1 MFGINWCWS
10 SSLSCI
16 RSSEKSFRSR
26 HSLRL
31 AGPVI
36 EHTVGSLFRR
46 RVFGLQSLCWCWM
59 WETVNVSRPECGFGL
74 CSSRRVE
81 SCSCVSYVCFGCVF
95 QVHTKFHCRQAHAAG
110 SDTTCL
116 AFSYDGVTLASRGG
130 QTHRCFC
137 LC

>member
-1 MFGINWCWS
+1 M
-10 SSLSCI
+10 SCI

-59 WETVNVSRPECGFGL
+59 WETVNVSRPECGFADGTLL
-74 CSSRRVE
+74 CKLWPLLFQTCWELLLRLL
-81 SCSCVSYVCFGCVF
+81 CVFGCVF